1 MTASDKPGPGS
12 SPTEELKTL
21 EQADVPPWL
30 PDEGTII
37 SEETFTSPKGR
48 QYRILRTNLTD
59 SDDDL
64 LEGEPTS
71 TTPRLLPTSSWK
83 AWDGGHPTPDKGRLS

>member
-12 SPTEELKTL
+12 CRTDETETS
-21 EQADVPPWL
+21 EQDSAPSWL
-30 PDEGTII
+30 PDEATII
-37 SEETFTSPKGR
+37 SEETVTSPKGR

-59 SDDDL
+59 SDDDP

-71 TTPRLLPTSSWK
+71 TTPRSLPTSSWK
-83 AWDGGHPTPDKGRLS
+83 V